1 MKTRSTQPPKGH
13 KRLNLNIDSELLNR
27 FKAAAALDG
36 ITMSDVLV
44 EFIQR
49 YIQTHGPGK
58 RPKKSRR

>member
-1 MKTRSTQPPKGH
+1 MKRSTQPPEGY
-13 KRLNLNIDSELLNR
+13 KRLNINIDSELLNR

-49 YIQTHGPGK
+49 YVDTHGPSK
-58 RPKKSRR
+58 RPKKARR